1 MSRVVVTG
9 GAGFVGSHLVKILTD
24 HDLRKKLGET
34 GSVNVKSRLSLDKMA
49 EGLTAVYSKIST

>member
-24 HDLRKKLGET
+24 DGHD
-34 GSVNVKSRLSLDKMA
+34 VFALDA
-49 EGLTAVYSKIST
+49 FNQYILPPINLILCV